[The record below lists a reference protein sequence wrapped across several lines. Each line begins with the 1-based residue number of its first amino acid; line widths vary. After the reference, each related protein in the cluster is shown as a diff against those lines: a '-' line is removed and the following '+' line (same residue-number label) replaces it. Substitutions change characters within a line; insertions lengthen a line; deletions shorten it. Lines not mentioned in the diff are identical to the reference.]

1 MSKLRI
7 SGIIEESIVDGP
19 GIRFVIFSQ
28 GCYHNCPGCHNP
40 ATHDLNGG
48 YEITVDDIMDKIK
61 KNPLLSGVTFSGG
74 EPFLQSKAFSELA
87 KKIHDLGLNVITYTG
102 YTMEQFFNWD
112 DESYQGKRPEDNH
125 WKDLLENTDIL
136 IDGPFILEKKS
147 LLIKFRGSSNQR
159 IIDPKKSLSLKKV
172 VEIQI

>member
-1 MSKLRI
+1 MKKLRV

-28 GCYHNCPGCHNP
+28 GCHHNCAGCHNP
-40 ATHDLNGG
+40 TTHDLNGG
-48 YEITVDDIMDKIK
+48 YDITIDDIIAKIQ

-74 EPFLQSKAFSELA
+74 EPFLQAEAFSKLA
-87 KKIHDLGLNVITYTG
+87 EKVHSLGLNVVTYTG
-102 YTMEQFFNWD
+102 YTMEQFL
-112 DESYQGKRPEDNH
+112 SYSAGNYVDKHLKDNY
-125 WKDLLENTDIL
+125 WKNLLENTDIL

-159 IIDPKKSLSLKKV
+159 IIDPKKSLELNKI
-172 VEIQI
+172 VEIEL